1 MAVPQFDPAA
11 TLAVM
16 QARRPLVHNITNFVA
31 MTISANVLLAVGASP
46 AMVHAAE
53 EVEEFAGIA
62 DSLVINIGTLSA
74 ASVAGMKLAAATMQR
89 LGKPWVLDPVACGAT
104 TFRRQTALDLLA
116 LKPTV
121 IRGNAGEIMAL
132 AGACAS
138 GRKVDTGFRTTG
150 CANEDPGAGSKGADS
165 IVGSDAA
172 LDAARSLAQ
181 ASGAV
186 VAVTGEIDYVTDGE
200 TTVAISG
207 GHPLM
212 PLSTAIGCALSATV
226 GAFIAV
232 EAPLAATVAALA
244 SYAAAGKIAGLRS
257 INGPGHFP
265 AELCDALYRLTPEA
279 IATESTVEVLA

>member
-11 TLAVM
+11 TLALM

-74 ASVAGMKLAAATMQR
+74 ASVAGMKLAAATMHR

-104 TFRRQTALDLLA
+104 SFRRQTALDLLA
-116 LKPTV
+116 LKPSV

-132 AGACAS
+132 AGAS
-138 GRKVDTGFRTTG
+138 
-150 CANEDPGAGSKGADS
+150 GAGSKGADS
-165 IVGSDAA
+165 LVGSDAA
-172 LDAARSLAQ
+172 LDAARALAE

-226 GAFIAV
+226 GAFVAV
-232 EAPLAATVAALA
+232 EAPLGATVAALA
-244 SYAAAGKIAGLRS
+244 SYASAGKIAGLRS